1 MTIRSARTDGVAVLT
16 FDRPPA
22 NAFDLD
28 ETKAAID
35 AFGRAA
41 ADAKAVVLTGTG
53 AFFSGGLD
61 LKTVPQYD
69 ESDQRDMILALGT
82 LLESLYGHPRPT
94 VAAVNG
100 HAVAA
105 GTLLVLSCDYRV
117 GPLGDSRF
125 GLTGTRVGIPYPA
138 SAQAIIDAELD
149 PATRR
154 VMLLGAGQFGPEQ
167 AVAHGVLDELQPP
180 DAVLDRAV
188 AVATER
194 SRMPGGAYA
203 VVKQQLRADA
213 LERIRHSTRTGSDPL
228 MGSWLTDYAAGRP

>member
-1 MTIRSARTDGVAVLT
+1 VAVLT

-22 NAFDLD
+22 NAFDLVQ
-28 ETKAAID
+28 TKVTID
-35 AFGRAA
+35 ALTDAA
-41 ADAKAVVLTGTG
+41 ESAKAVVVTGTG
-53 AFFSGGLD
+53 SFFSGGLD
-61 LKTVPQYD
+61 LKAVPGYD
-69 ESDQRDMILALGT
+69 QTDQREMILLLGK
-82 LLESLYGHPRPT
+82 LLEGLYGHPRPT

-105 GTLLVLSCDYRV
+105 GTLLALACDYRV
-117 GPLGDSRF
+117 GPAGDARF

-154 VMLLGAGQFGPEQ
+154 VMLLGAGRFGPEQ

-180 DAVLDRAV
+180 DAVLGRAI

-194 SRMPGGAYA
+194 SQMPPGAYA
-203 VVKQQLRADA
+203 VVKQQLRAGA
-213 LERIRHSTRTGSDPL
+213 LERIRHSTQTDSDPL
-228 MGSWLTDYAAGRP
+228 MGSWLADYSAGRP